1 MDEYG
6 RTGNRLFPYLDSVE
20 YALAK
25 KSRFRRFTQILYSLF
40 HTEDYRGHEQS
51 GKKISMTSV

>member
-51 GKKISMTSV
+51 GKKYP